1 MPRRRRSLAC
11 LLQALAPWLPPATLQ
26 ALADDLARLADCDGM

>member
-1 MPRRRRSLAC
+1 MPRRSLAC

-26 ALADDLARLADCDGM
+26 ALIDDLAELVDCDEL